1 MEHKDTR
8 GDRDADDQRHGTG
21 GGEQRQLGTGRSIRP
36 GTAVPPTVL
45 VADMGAGSLFLQ
57 GWQGGPSAY
66 LTSSNAIP
74 LPRELA
80 AAFGSTKLALRGDQ
94 GEAL

>member
-1 MEHKDTR
+1 VEHKDTR
-8 GDRDADDQRHGTG
+8 GDRDADDQCHGTG
-21 GGEQRQLGTGRSIRP
+21 QGEQPQLSTGHSIQP

-45 VADMGAGSLFLQ
+45 VANMGTGSLFLQ

-80 AAFGSTKLALRGDQ
+80 AAFGSTKLAFRGDQ

>member
-1 MEHKDTR
+1 M
-8 GDRDADDQRHGTG
+8 
-21 GGEQRQLGTGRSIRP
+21 
-36 GTAVPPTVL
+36 L
-45 VADMGAGSLFLQ
+45 VADMGDGSLFLQ
-57 GWQGGPSAY
+57 GWRDSPSAY

-80 AAFGSTKLALRGDQ
+80 AAFRSTKLALRGDQ